1 MKNGHPTVAHYIP
14 YIHDGNEAKNS
25 SMFYVT
31 QSSCRSEQMS
41 SNLLTMLSLTI
52 VSMVPFTLEV
62 SEWAFSRNVQ
72 FRGTG
77 T

>member
-41 SNLLTMLSLTI
+41 SNLLTMLNTLSQTI
-52 VSMVPFTLEV
+52 VSMVSFTLEQ
-62 SEWAFSRNVQ
+62 SGHILKECSM
-72 FRGTG
+72 
-77 T
+77 